1 MKRAEIY
8 LEDADQAAAI
18 RFVFPGGFDPKSP
31 AHQLASIIQKEL
43 DDLANTG
50 HLTPVADPE
59 QPANDGQ
66 ATLPLDGPRDD
77 AQSAAPGTDSAARAA

>member
-43 DDLANTG
+43 DELANTG
-50 HLTPVADPE
+50 HPTPVADPDLSS
-59 QPANDGQ
+59 NDPQG
-66 ATLPLDGPRDD
+66 ALPLDGPRAD
-77 AQSAAPGTDSAARAA
+77 AQPADPGPAAATPAA